1 MSSQFIKAEGVG
13 LGQNSVSRVCV
24 SVQFAPPPSSKMRS
38 GLAGGRSLRQI
49 HVRVSRMFDWK
60 FSIKFRIRKGGEG
73 NAHWGRKLF
82 PLSFICNNIHREIH
96 SKIVLRIGSNLKW
109 KGYSHG
115 DKTLLVG
122 VIKLSKRKERRGKGE
137 KKVSRASLW
146 VQSRAT
152 VTHFLYLPHLSVSQ
166 VSLVWLVINHEI
178 SIYNLW

>member
-1 MSSQFIKAEGVG
+1 MG

-38 GLAGGRSLRQI
+38 RLAGDHRSLRQI

-60 FSIKFRIRKGGEG
+60 LFTKFRIRGKRREH
-73 NAHWGRKLF
+73 ASRRRKLF
-82 PLSFICNNIHREIH
+82 PLLSIYNNIKD
-96 SKIVLRIGSNLKW
+96 SSFKWKIALRIGPNLKW
-109 KGYSHG
+109 KGYWHG
-115 DKTLLVG
+115 SGD
-122 VIKLSKRKERRGKGE
+122 KERRSCLLVSSSFLKEKKGGE

-152 VTHFLYLPHLSVSQ
+152 ITHFLYLLHLSVSQ
-166 VSLVWLVINHEI
+166 VSQLWLLINHEI

>member
-1 MSSQFIKAEGVG
+1 MFHVSAYQFSLHLRRLRRWDRAIDRFV
-13 LGQNSVSRVCV
+13 
-24 SVQFAPPPSSKMRS
+24 RS
-38 GLAGGRSLRQI
+38 TCACLEC
-49 HVRVSRMFDWK
+49 
-60 FSIKFRIRKGGEG
+60 SIENFRKNFRIRKGGEE
-73 NAHWGRKLF
+73 NVHWGRKLF
-82 PLSFICNNIHREIH
+82 PFSFICNNIHREIH

-122 VIKLSKRKERRGKGE
+122 VVKLSKRKERRGKGE